1 MLYLYLLALCF
12 CVIHMQSIAMQ
23 RSDIYTEVMNV
34 LSKNPDKLLDQ
45 TTDNLSISRVCNSPY
60 AEPAGQ

>member
-1 MLYLYLLALCF
+1 
-12 CVIHMQSIAMQ
+12 MQSIAMQ